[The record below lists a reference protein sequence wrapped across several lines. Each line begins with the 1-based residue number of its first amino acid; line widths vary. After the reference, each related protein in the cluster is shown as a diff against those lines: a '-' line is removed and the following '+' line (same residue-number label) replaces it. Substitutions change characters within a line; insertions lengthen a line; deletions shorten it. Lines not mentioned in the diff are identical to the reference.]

1 MTAGYVSDSQRVEMA
16 VPALLV
22 RRITVDIRRHPD
34 TGPADRERL
43 DRIIGQIDVAIG
55 EAIGPDAKRAAK
67 VRRRAQRAAQAAIP
81 TRTEHLASMVLGIRL
96 LTQMLID
103 EGWLQIHDGGAFDR
117 AWTDLAEGLESAE
130 EAGALDRPERR
141 AEADRIYRQMRAALA
156 DHGLYQAKGVAA

>member
-1 MTAGYVSDSQRVEMA
+1 MSGYLSDRQRVELA

-22 RRITVDIRRHPD
+22 RRVTLDIRRHPD
-34 TGPADRERL
+34 TGTADCARL
-43 DRIIGQIDVAIG
+43 DGIVDDIDTAIA
-55 EAIGPDAKRAAK
+55 EAAGPDVERAAK

-130 EAGALDRPERR
+130 DAGALDRPERR

-156 DHGLYQAKGVAA
+156 GQGLYQAEGVAA